1 MSLGIDMGWVLAT
14 HRWWPD
20 KTAAH
25 DSGSRSDLSVGRPAI
40 RVTRDVVPVVGP
52 TDPGQNDGV
61 ISRVVSRRPVRVVLM
76 SGPGTAGLVAA
87 ALWLAAAAPVAAHGT
102 TGPAPVLPDV
112 LLAWSFD
119 PTIIVPLAVL
129 AIGYRWAVGR
139 VDRAHPANRV
149 PRVRLVCWLLGLG
162 AILLALQSPIEAYD
176 TTLFSV
182 HMVQHILLT
191 LVAAPLLALGAPITL
206 ILRVVRPE
214 TRRRVV
220 LPILHSWPVR
230 AITFPVVTWLL
241 FAFAMWG
248 THFSPIFERSLEEP
262 TVHQLEHLVYLVAAA
277 LFWWPAIGLDPSP
290 WRMRE
295 PVRILYTFLQMPQNS
310 FLGLAII
317 SATAP
322 LYGHYAALGRDW
334 GPSVLDD
341 QQMAGAVMW
350 IVGDLVF
357 LAAILGIVLG
367 WMRREER
374 ETKVNDR
381 REDLA
386 RGAIR
391 ERETLL
397 AERVARERGET

>member
-1 MSLGIDMGWVLAT
+1 MI
-14 HRWWPD
+14 
-20 KTAAH
+20 AAAVTGCR
-25 DSGSRSDLSVGRPAI
+25 SGPRTSVGRRPGTNAE
-40 RVTRDVVPVVGP
+40 RL
-52 TDPGQNDGV
+52 DPGQNDEV
-61 ISRVVSRRPVRVVLM
+61 IPRPV
-76 SGPGTAGLVAA
+76 GVAA
-87 ALWLAAAAPVAAHGT
+87 VRPGLIALVVWLAVASPVAAHGT
-102 TGPAPVLPDV
+102 PGPAPVLPGV
-112 LLAWSFD
+112 LFAWSFD
-119 PTIIVPLAVL
+119 PTILGPVVVL
-129 AIGYRWAVGR
+129 AAGYLWAVRR
-139 VDRAHPANRV
+139 VDRAHAANPV
-149 PRVRLVCWLLGLG
+149 PRIRSVCWLLGLG
-162 AILLALQSPIEAYD
+162 AIVLALQSPIEAYD

-214 TRRRVV
+214 TRRRIV
-220 LPILHSWPVR
+220 LPILHSWPVK

-248 THFSPIFERSLEEP
+248 THFSPVFERSLEEP
-262 TVHQLEHLVYLVAAA
+262 AVHQVEHLVYLVTAS

-322 LYGHYAALGRDW
+322 LYSHYATLVRGW
-334 GPSVLDD
+334 GPSVMDD

-357 LAAILGIVLG
+357 LAAILGIVVS

-374 ETKVNDR
+374 ESRVNDL
-381 REDLA
+381 REDPA
-386 RGAIR
+386 RAAIR
-391 ERETLL
+391 ERETRL
-397 AERVARERGET
+397 AERVAREHVEP

>member
-1 MSLGIDMGWVLAT
+1 VI
-14 HRWWPD
+14 P
-20 KTAAH
+20 
-25 DSGSRSDLSVGRPAI
+25 RPI
-40 RVTRDVVPVVGP
+40 GTRA
-52 TDPGQNDGV
+52 
-61 ISRVVSRRPVRVVLM
+61 VRH
-76 SGPGTAGLVAA
+76 GLIAV
-87 ALWLAAAAPVAAHGT
+87 ALWLAVASPAAAHGPA
-102 TGPAPVLPDV
+102 GPAPVLPDV

-119 PTIIVPLAVL
+119 PTIVLPLAVL
-129 AIGYRWAVGR
+129 AAGYLWAVRR
-139 VDRAHPANRV
+139 VDGAHPTSPV
-149 PRVRLVCWLLGLG
+149 PRIRSACWLLGLG
-162 AILLALQSPIEAYD
+162 AIALALQSPIEAYD
-176 TTLFSV
+176 TTLFSI

-191 LVAAPLLALGAPITL
+191 RVAAPLLALGAPITL

-220 LPILHSWPVR
+220 LPILHSWPVK
-230 AITFPVVTWLL
+230 AITFPLVSWLL

-248 THFSPIFERSLEEP
+248 THFSPIFEQSLEEP
-262 TVHQLEHLVYLVAAA
+262 AVHQVEHLVYLVTAA

-322 LYGHYAALGRDW
+322 LYTHYATLGRDW

-350 IVGDLVF
+350 IVGDVVF
-357 LAAILGIVLG
+357 LAAILGMVVG

-374 ETKVNDR
+374 ESHVTDL
-381 REDLA
+381 REDSA
-386 RGAIR
+386 RAAIR
-391 ERETLL
+391 ERETRL
-397 AERVARERGET
+397 AERVAREHGES